1 MLKTKRSDVKMS
13 PLIGFSELEQK
24 IKDEDIVLKQEPTL
38 DDPTL
43 LLEREVRL
51 TPEFNLKQLR
61 ILAYMLSVEEWQ
73 DAATFKIRW
82 FNSNPE
88 LPLKRFVLFYN
99 QKKEVLR
106 KKYVYKGREAFIE
119 QKNNVGKRKLQGSA
133 ERKDASI
140 LGEGFK
146 KLEK

>member
-1 MLKTKRSDVKMS
+1 
-13 PLIGFSELEQK
+13 
-24 IKDEDIVLKQEPTL
+24 
-38 DDPTL
+38 
-43 LLEREVRL
+43 
-51 TPEFNLKQLR
+51 
-61 ILAYMLSVEEWQ
+61 MLSVEEWQ

-99 QKKEVLR
+99 QKKEVLT

-119 QKNNVGKRKLQGSA
+119 QKNNVGNQARGSA

>member
-1 MLKTKRSDVKMS
+1 MS
-13 PLIGFSELEQK
+13 PSIGFSELEQK
-24 IKDEDIVLKQEPTL
+24 IKDEDIVLKEPPVL
-38 DDPTL
+38 GEPTL

-51 TPEFNLKQLR
+51 TPEFNLKQLK
-61 ILAYMLSVEEWQ
+61 ILAHMLSVEEWEN
-73 DAATFKIRW
+73 AASFKIRW
-82 FNSNPE
+82 FNSNPD

-119 QKNNVGKRKLQGSA
+119 QKNNVGKRKLLGSA
-133 ERKDASI
+133 ERKEAGI

-146 KLEK
+146 ELDK

>member
-1 MLKTKRSDVKMS
+1 MS
-13 PLIGFSELEQK
+13 PSIGFSELEQK
-24 IKDEDIVLKQEPTL
+24 IKDEDIVLKEPPVL
-38 DDPTL
+38 DEPTL

-51 TPEFNLKQLR
+51 TPEFNLKQLK
-61 ILAYMLSVEEWQ
+61 ILAHMLSVEEWEN
-73 DAATFKIRW
+73 AASFKIRW
-82 FNSNPE
+82 FNSNPD

-119 QKNNVGKRKLQGSA
+119 QKNNVGKRKLLGSA
-133 ERKDASI
+133 ERKEAGI

-146 KLEK
+146 ELDK